1 MQMGSLEILKRLA
14 DYDRALWQ
22 QTWESI
28 FALTEGQFTQSL
40 PYSHGS
46 VRDQMVHV
54 AATVK
59 RWLGGLKEVRDARS
73 WRPDPA
79 DYPSPAQAMALWQG
93 AAQDLEAFL
102 SSLTEEDLERVP
114 RGMRGPMWQVIAHL
128 VNHGT
133 DHRAQVL
140 RALHDF
146 GAPTF
151 DQDLVF
157 YLWRRDPPDAAG
169 G

>member
-1 MQMGSLEILKRLA
+1 MESLEILKRLVE
-14 DYDRALWQ
+14 YDRALWQ

-28 FALTEGQFTQSL
+28 VALKEGQFTQEL

-46 VRDQMVHV
+46 IRDQMVHV
-54 AATVK
+54 TAAVR
-59 RWLGGLKEVRDARS
+59 RWLGGLKEVREARS
-73 WRPDPA
+73 LRLDPQDCA
-79 DYPSPAQAMALWQG
+79 TPAEAMALWRA

-102 SSLTEEDLERVP
+102 SSLAEEDLDRVP
-114 RGMRGPMWQVIAHL
+114 QGMRGPMWQVIAHL

-157 YLWRRDPPDAAG
+157 YLWRRQPPAATER
-169 G
+169 

>member
-1 MQMGSLEILKRLA
+1 MGSLDILKRLA
-14 DYDRALWQ
+14 DYDRALWH

-28 FALTEGQFTQSL
+28 LTLTEGQFTHAL

-46 VRDQMVHV
+46 VRDQMIHV
-54 AATVK
+54 ATTVK

-79 DYPSPAQAMALWQG
+79 DYPSPVEAMALWE
-93 AAQDLEAFL
+93 AAAGDLEAYL
-102 SSLTEEDLERVP
+102 SSLVEEDLERVP
-114 RGMRGPMWQVIAHL
+114 KGMRGPMWQVIAHL
-128 VNHGT
+128 INHGT

-140 RALHDF
+140 RALHDL

-157 YLWRRDPPDAAG
+157 YLWRREPSG
-169 G
+169 GNGG